1 MEHKDFYADI
11 KYLHKDIVAETVAL
25 MVEHG
30 VTEVDLLG
38 SDCDHAYVV
47 GYPGD
52 GADVMEM
59 EVSKVYYRDCQ
70 LWLDVILD
78 IDTEELAGQNE
89 NGDIGD
95 AYQCWRAND
104 FEHFKPCGGI
114 EMVYESV
121 WQVLEHRLPR
131 VTEPEEME
139 FYSIEPDGKGGK
151 QIHVLGYCYTEG
163 DDQGDGPWRNVEY
176 TGFIEP
182 LQEFID
188 HLKQNENY
196 VDETAADVKQYI
208 GDYTDEGMTDVIN
221 HYFDGHTANRR
232 LHYSEITIDTP
243 CGDYIA

>member
-11 KYLHKDIVAETVAL
+11 KDLHKNIVAETVAL

-52 GADVMEM
+52 GADLMEM
-59 EVSKVYYRDCQ
+59 EVSKVYYEECQ
-70 LWLDVILD
+70 LMLDVILD
-78 IDTEELAGQNE
+78 IDTEELAEQNE

-121 WQVLEHRLPR
+121 WQVLN
-131 VTEPEEME
+131 
-139 FYSIEPDGKGGK
+139 KNK
-151 QIHVLGYCYTEG
+151 
-163 DDQGDGPWRNVEY
+163 
-176 TGFIEP
+176 
-182 LQEFID
+182 
-188 HLKQNENY
+188 
-196 VDETAADVKQYI
+196 
-208 GDYTDEGMTDVIN
+208 
-221 HYFDGHTANRR
+221 
-232 LHYSEITIDTP
+232 
-243 CGDYIA
+243 

>member
-11 KYLHKDIVAETVAL
+11 KDLHKDIVAETVAL

-78 IDTEELAGQNE
+78 IDTEELAAQNE

-139 FYSIEPDGKGGK
+139 FYSIEPDGQGGK
-151 QIHVLGYCYTEG
+151 QIHILGYTYASDNNTKDYWRVAEG
-163 DDQGDGPWRNVEY
+163 
-176 TGFIEP
+176 TFMIFP

-188 HLKQNENY
+188 NLQQDEDY
-196 VDETAADVKQYI
+196 VSNLWCDAKQYE
-208 GDYTDEGMTDVIN
+208 GDYTDEQVVDIIN
-221 HYFDGHTANRR
+221 HYFDGRTANRR

>member
-11 KYLHKDIVAETVAL
+11 KDLHKNIVAETVAL

-30 VTEVDLLG
+30 TTEVDLLG
-38 SDCDHAYVV
+38 SDCDHAYVT

-52 GADVMEM
+52 GAGVMEM
-59 EVSKVYYRDCQ
+59 EVSKVYYKDCQ

-78 IDTEELAGQNE
+78 IDTEELAEQNE
-89 NGDIGD
+89 NGDIGA

-104 FEHFKPCGGI
+104 FEHFKPCVGI

-121 WQVLEHRLPR
+121 WQVLEHRLPE
-131 VTEPEEME
+131 VSEPEEME

-151 QIHVLGYCYTEG
+151 QIHMLGYIYQN
-163 DDQGDGPWRNVEY
+163 DDHWTGVEPA
-176 TGFIEP
+176 FLILP

-188 HLKQNENY
+188 QLAKE
-196 VDETAADVKQYI
+196 E
-208 GDYTDEGMTDVIN
+208 DYTDRLLSEAKLYEGDYDDEGAVDYIN

-243 CGDYIA
+243 CGGYIA

>member
-1 MEHKDFYADI
+1 MKHKDFYADI
-11 KYLHKDIVAETVAL
+11 KELHKNIVAETVAL

-30 VTEVDLLG
+30 VTEIDLLG
-38 SDCDHAYVV
+38 SDHAYVM

-78 IDTEELAGQNE
+78 IDTEELAEQNE

-114 EMVYESV
+114 ELVYESV

-131 VTEPEEME
+131 VTEPEPKKPEPWTFDEQAFIERYCPME
-139 FYSIEPDGKGGK
+139 GGNDYLGWIDDICKLLDGEAEPGDAASTGE
-151 QIHVLGYCYTEG
+151 YADYTEEELRKELKRLTTIVLT
-163 DDQGDGPWRNVEY
+163 QAVE
-176 TGFIEP
+176 E
-182 LQEFID
+182 
-188 HLKQNENY
+188 Y
-196 VDETAADVKQYI
+196 V
-208 GDYTDEGMTDVIN
+208 
-221 HYFDGHTANRR
+221 NRK
-232 LHYSEITIDTP
+232 Y
-243 CGDYIA
+243 

>member
-11 KYLHKDIVAETVAL
+11 KDLHKNIVAETVAL

-30 VTEVDLLG
+30 VKEVDLLG
-38 SDCDHAYVV
+38 SDCDHAYVT

-52 GADVMEM
+52 GAGVMEV

-70 LWLDVILD
+70 LMLDVILD
-78 IDTEELAGQNE
+78 IDTEELAAQNE
-89 NGDIGD
+89 DGDIGD
-95 AYQCWRAND
+95 AYQCWRANE
-104 FEHFKPCGGI
+104 FGLIKACGGI

-121 WQVLEHRLPR
+121 WQVLEHRLPE
-131 VTEPEEME
+131 VSEPEEME

-151 QIHVLGYCYTEG
+151 QIHILGYTYASDNNTKDYWRVAEG
-163 DDQGDGPWRNVEY
+163 
-176 TGFIEP
+176 TFMIFP

-188 HLKQNENY
+188 NLKQ
-196 VDETAADVKQYI
+196 DEDHVNNLWCDAKQYE
-208 GDYTDEGMTDVIN
+208 GDYTDEQVVDIIN
-221 HYFDGHTANRR
+221 HYFNGHTANRR

>member
-1 MEHKDFYADI
+1 MKHKDFYADI
-11 KYLHKDIVAETVAL
+11 KELHKNIVAETVAL

-30 VTEVDLLG
+30 VTEIDLLG
-38 SDCDHAYVV
+38 SDCDHAYVM

-78 IDTEELAGQNE
+78 IDTEELAEQNE

-114 EMVYESV
+114 ELVYESV

-131 VTEPEEME
+131 VTEPEPKKPEPWTFDEQAFIERYCPME
-139 FYSIEPDGKGGK
+139 GGNDYLGWIDDICKLLDGEAEPGDAASTGE
-151 QIHVLGYCYTEG
+151 YADYTEEELRKELKRLTTIVLT
-163 DDQGDGPWRNVEY
+163 QAVE
-176 TGFIEP
+176 E
-182 LQEFID
+182 
-188 HLKQNENY
+188 Y
-196 VDETAADVKQYI
+196 V
-208 GDYTDEGMTDVIN
+208 
-221 HYFDGHTANRR
+221 NRK
-232 LHYSEITIDTP
+232 Y
-243 CGDYIA
+243 